1 MARVTEVK
9 AVSDITVTD
18 ARGRVLTLKKPNVLA
33 QYQLVRM
40 LGAEASAN
48 QTYLGMVMP
57 LLYLQAIDGETAAF
71 ANQRELDGVIQ
82 RLDEDGLM
90 ALSKGIAEN
99 FGTQD
104 DAEAVKK
111 P

>member
-9 AVSDITVTD
+9 TASDITVTD
-18 ARGRVLTLKKPNVLA
+18 ARGRVLALKKPNVLA

-40 LGAEASAN
+40 LGADASAN

-57 LLYLQAIDGETAAF
+57 LLYLQSIDGEVASF
-71 ANQRELDGVIQ
+71 ANQRELDGIIH
-82 RLDEDGLM
+82 RLDEEGLM

-99 FGTQD
+99 FGQQN

>member
-1 MARVTEVK
+1 MAKVEIK
-9 AVSDITVTD
+9 ADVTVTD
-18 ARGRVLTLKKPNVLA
+18 TRGRVLTLKRPNVLA

-40 LGAEASAN
+40 LGNEASQN

-57 LLYLQAIDGETAAF
+57 LLYLQAVDGEVQNF

-82 RLDEDGLM
+82 LLDEDGLV
-90 ALSKGIAEN
+90 ALTQGIAEN
-99 FGTQD
+99 FTPKD
-104 DAEAVKK
+104 EEAGVKK

>member
-9 AVSDITVTD
+9 TTSDITVTD
-18 ARGRVLTLKKPNVLA
+18 ARGRVLALKKPNVLA

-40 LGAEASAN
+40 LGGDASAN

-57 LLYLQAIDGETAAF
+57 LLYLQSIDGEVAGF
-71 ANQRELDGVIQ
+71 SNQRELDGIIH
-82 RLDEDGLM
+82 RLDDEGLM

-99 FGTQD
+99 FGQQN